1 MSEQLTLWPDDEI
14 DSLKGDKRLT
24 VLGLV
29 DIGQFIPRE
38 VNAFYYLD
46 TGRPP
51 FSLESMLLALLA
63 QKILKIPTIEL
74 LITVLELS
82 PSLRRFCG
90 FFKAIPDEST
100 FCRFKQRLGPE
111 NFKKI
116 LAQLAEETSRLLAQ
130 ENKDPFAQKLL
141 LVDTTGLKVPVKE
154 NNPKYFTSLKK
165 KTEKQTPKKPDA
177 EIYYRTL
184 AKMPKR
190 AKSEPRAKL
199 TYANGHWCY
208 NYTAAL
214 VTDGF
219 GLIQDV
225 ILMEGCGD
233 AVTIKPLFNS
243 FKEQRDISKYAI
255 FVGDA
260 GFDSTAVYRFLV
272 EECSLKPVI
281 PVNPRNSKGL
291 LQPGFTEHGVPLCP
305 KDHSLTMKPD
315 GFCKGRNRIKWRCP
329 LLSKSK
335 GKYHL
340 GCSDPCTN
348 SRLGRMVYTYPKN
361 NYRFHTLIPRNSK
374 LWRKAY
380 SFRYRIEQTISR
392 IKCVMTLG
400 SLTVSNFDSV
410 YAELCLSSI
419 AQQFVS
425 LAAIYAKRLDLV
437 QSVRKIVA

>member
-1 MSEQLTLWPDDEI
+1 MSEQITLWPDDEI
-14 DSLKGDKRLT
+14 DSLKGDKRLA
-24 VLGLV
+24 VLRQV
-29 DIGQFIPRE
+29 DISQFIPPE
-38 VNAFYYLD
+38 VKTYYYLD

-63 QKILKIPTIEL
+63 QKVLKIPTIEL

-116 LAQLAEETSRLLAQ
+116 LAQLAEETSRLLTQ

-154 NNPKYFTSLKK
+154 NNPKYFTSLKR

-190 AKSEPRAKL
+190 AKSEHKAKL

-225 ILMEGCGD
+225 ILMESCGD
-233 AVTIKPLFNS
+233 AVTLRPLLNG
-243 FKEQRDISKYAI
+243 FKEQRDISNYAI

-260 GFDSTAVYRFLV
+260 GFDSAAVYKFLV
-272 EECSLKPVI
+272 EQCSLKPVI
-281 PVNPRNSKGL
+281 PVNPRNSKSL
-291 LQPGFTEHGVPLCP
+291 PKPGFNKHGIPLCP
-305 KDHSLTMKPD
+305 RNHSLPMKYD
-315 GFCKGRNRIKWRCP
+315 GFCKGRNRIKWSCP
-329 LLSKSK
+329 LRIWVK
-335 GKYHL
+335 GKYRL
-340 GCSDPCTN
+340 NCPNPCTN
-348 SRLGRMVYTYPKN
+348 SPSGRMVYTYPKN
-361 NYRFHTLIPRNSK
+361 NYRFHTLIPRDSK

-380 SFRYRIEQTISR
+380 SYRYRIEQTISR
-392 IKCVMTLG
+392 IKCVMSLG

-410 YAELCLSSI
+410 YAELCVTAI
-419 AQQFVS
+419 AQQFVA
-425 LAAIYAKRLDLV
+425 LAAIYAKRPELV